1 MKARVKCKLCGNQID
16 YSKSNIPKQYCSRS
30 CASKSKASENMSIIH
45 KLNYTRRKDDTTNR
59 KQRKLG
65 FIPNR

>member
-30 CASKSKASENMSIIH
+30 CASKSKAKKQGGEVN
-45 KLNYTRRKDDTTNR
+45 DTINR
-59 KQRKLG
+59 KQRELG